1 MKLKSPSSTTNS
13 TATLTATPNTLEVPS
28 LKSHYGIFDDNFK
41 AGLDFT
47 STGASFDK
55 AVAATEFGKFHYLL
69 LILCGFIYLDTALE
83 ITLLSFVIPAAKC
96 DFEMSSDD
104 AGLLNAAPMLGMMFG
119 SYFWGC
125 LADTRGRKGVLIASL
140 LLDGF
145 AGIASSVSPYFPL
158 FVFCRFISGF
168 GIAGAMGICFPYL
181 GEFQCTKYREKVLGW
196 MELFWTGGII
206 LLPATA
212 WLIIPQS
219 VRFSNNYF
227 FFNSWNLFV
236 LVCSLPAIVLGLWL
250 LWFPESPKFLVECG
264 EYDQA
269 LEILRRMFTINT
281 GQDSLAY
288 PIRSLREK
296 EHRVSVVSIQSQRS
310 VRSIKTRKD
319 VKIFLKE
326 SWEQT
331 LILFKPPHLKPT
343 ILTCLIQ
350 FGLTSGYYTLM
361 MWFPELF
368 NRFDKFEELHPNETA
383 SVCVVSSIFHE
394 EEHCDDNID
403 QSVYLHTLI
412 IGLACIPTSFWL
424 PLCVHRLGVK
434 FFLIFC
440 LLVSGGIALGFFF
453 VQNSFQNLIL
463 SCAFEALTSLA
474 ISVVYCIMV
483 DLFPT
488 QLRVMA
494 AALAMTIGRG
504 GALFGNLIFGFLI
517 DLNCSV
523 PVILFASFLFISG
536 ILCFFLPKTGHEELD

>member
-1 MKLKSPSSTTNS
+1 MLYSFTGVYKTDNEVDKQLCAAVETIQKKIQNEIQLKS
-13 TATLTATPNTLEVPS
+13 
-28 LKSHYGIFDDNFK
+28 
-41 AGLDFT
+41 LDFT
-47 STGASFDK
+47 SSGASFDK
-55 AVAATEFGKFHYLL
+55 AVAATDFGKFHYLL
-69 LILCGFIYLDTALE
+69 LILCGLIYLDTALE

-96 DFEMSSDD
+96 DYKISSED
-104 AGLLNAAPMLGMMFG
+104 AGWLNASPMLGMMFG

-125 LADTRGRKGVLIASL
+125 LADTKGRKGVLIASL
-140 LLDGF
+140 LVDGI
-145 AGIASSVSPYFPL
+145 AGIASSIVSHFVL
-158 FVFCRFISGF
+158 FVFFRFICGF

-196 MELFWTGGII
+196 MELFWTAGII
-206 LLPATA
+206 TLPLAA
-212 WLIIPQS
+212 WLIIPMQL
-219 VRFSNNYF
+219 NYYNSYI
-227 FFNSWNLFV
+227 FFNSWKLFV
-236 LVCSLPAIVLGLWL
+236 LVCSLPAVFLGLWL
-250 LWFPESPKFLVECG
+250 LWFPESPKFLLECG

-281 GQDSLAY
+281 GHDSVAY

-296 EHRVSVVSIQSQRS
+296 EHRVSVISMQSQRS

-331 LILFKPPHLKPT
+331 LLLFKRPHLRPT
-343 ILTCLIQ
+343 VLTCLIQ

-383 SVCVVSSIFHE
+383 SVCIVSSVFHE
-394 EEHCDDNID
+394 EKLCDATID
-403 QSVYLHTLI
+403 RSVYFHTLI

-424 PLCVHRLGVK
+424 PLCVHRLGIK

-440 LLVSGGIALGFFF
+440 LLVSGCVALGFLL
-453 VQNSFQNLIL
+453 VQNALQNLIL
-463 SCAFEALTSLA
+463 SCIFEALTSLA

-494 AALAMTIGRG
+494 AALAMTVGRG

-517 DLNCSV
+517 DLNCTI
-523 PVILFASFLFISG
+523 PVVLFASFLFISG
-536 ILCFFLPKTGHEELD
+536 ILTIFLPKTGHQELE